1 MATYIGKGKLNFI
14 EELADTVYIT
24 VDETGVFYY
33 EAPFG
38 LSISDIRDFDK
49 VYNVFFID
57 EDEGYDLIED
67 HGEIIYDSNSEDAH
81 YLLSKNFFRLISEE
95 QHPFEVEDAYNS
107 CMINNN
113 NVKDDN
119 RVKDVVGYE
128 GLYEVSRDGDVFSL
142 GRVVYD
148 PIGRVRHI
156 KPKKLNANTHG
167 GYPEV
172 RLTDE
177 NGKSRT
183 HCVHRL
189 VAEAFIPNPD
199 NKEFV
204 NHIDG
209 IKTNNCVTNLEWATC
224 GENNTHAYETGLRND
239 NYEVV
244 QLTEDGEY
252 VAIHKSLKNAA
263 DSVFNGLKRN
273 EIWKMCTGQ
282 RTIPIDD
289 YVFMYAKD
297 YDFDSTILFAKVR
310 PSARIPSRD
319 YPNAGFD
326 VYACFDEDYFVI
338 EPHETKLVPTGI
350 ASAFENDYVAILKE
364 RGSTGS
370 KGMGERA
377 GVVDANYRGE
387 WFACITN
394 HNEAPLIISK
404 QNVQLPLQYKNAIIY
419 PYTKAICQAL
429 FIKVPDKQVK
439 EVSLEDLQSFK
450 SERGT
455 GCLGSSGK

>member
-1 MATYIGKGKLNFI
+1 MVYSIG
-14 EELADTVYIT
+14 
-24 VDETGVFYY
+24 
-33 EAPFG
+33 
-38 LSISDIRDFDK
+38 DK
-49 VYNVFFID
+49 VSYKGHMGIIVDIGRSDKDTEVLYLVSFFEPIKD
-57 EDEGYDLIED
+57 SAIAQTEDGIIWNETLFLRKEDL
-67 HGEIIYDSNSEDAH
+67 SPMT
-81 YLLSKNFFRLISEE
+81 KW
-95 QHPFEVEDAYNS
+95 
-107 CMINNN
+107 
-113 NVKDDN
+113 KDI
-119 RVKDVVGYE
+119 VGYE
-128 GLYEVSRDGDVFSL
+128 GLYEVSSDGDVFSL

-148 PIGRVRHI
+148 SIGRTRHI
-156 KPKKLNANTHG
+156 KPKKLHPSKTTT
-167 GYPEV
+167 GYLEV

-177 NGKSRT
+177 YGKSRN
-183 HCVHRL
+183 HSIHIL
-189 VAEAFIPNPD
+189 VADAFIENPD

-209 IKTNNCVTNLEWATC
+209 IKTNNCITNLEWTTC
-224 GENNTHAYETGLRND
+224 AENNTHAYETGLRND

-244 QLTEDGEY
+244 QLTENGEY
-252 VAIHKSLKNAA
+252 VALHKSLKNAA
-263 DSVFNGLKRN
+263 DNVFNGLKRN
-273 EIWKMCTGQ
+273 EIWKMCTGK
-282 RTIPIDD
+282 RTNPIDG
-289 YVFMYAKD
+289 YVFVYAKD

-326 VYACFDEDYFVI
+326 VYACFDENYFVI

-394 HNEAPLIISK
+394 HNEVPLVISK

-429 FIKVPDKQVK
+429 FIKVPNKQVR
-439 EVSLEDLQSFK
+439 EVSLEDLQSFET
-450 SERGT
+450 ERST
-455 GCLGSSGK
+455 GALGSSGK